1 MSNGRDKPTNE
12 TDDTWH
18 ELVASDP
25 LADFFV
31 NADELQH
38 VTTSYGGDPFS
49 GGQRLGREMAELLV
63 FWVGDEE
70 YAIDI
75 LEIQELIKLPVVTPV
90 PRTPDSVL
98 GIISLRGTI
107 VPVLELSR
115 ILKLGT
121 REATR
126 TTRVLVLR
134 AEGDPVGLVVDR
146 VTSVVR
152 IERESIEPV
161 PRTMQ
166 TEVGELLSGVGRVD
180 DRLLIILDLPSILG
194 LLENPK

>member
-1 MSNGRDKPTNE
+1 MSNGRDKSPD

-18 ELVASDP
+18 ELVATDP

-31 NADELQH
+31 GPSEQEH
-38 VTTSYGGDPFS
+38 VVTSYGGDPFS
-49 GGQRLGREMAELLV
+49 SGQRLGREMAELLV

-75 LEIQELIKLPVVTPV
+75 LEIQELIKLPTITQV
-90 PRTPDSVL
+90 PRTHEA
-98 GIISLRGTI
+98 IIGVTSLRGTI
-107 VPVLELSR
+107 VPVVELSR
-115 ILKLGT
+115 ILRLGS
-121 REATR
+121 RPVSR
-126 TTRVLVLR
+126 TTRVIVLR
-134 AEGDPVGLVVDR
+134 AEGDPIGLVVDR

-166 TEVGELLSGVGRVD
+166 TDVGDFLSGVGRVD
-180 DRLLIILDLPSILG
+180 DRLLIVLDLSAIMAMM
-194 LLENPK
+194 ESPK